1 MKCLSTL
8 IILLTLF
15 TACKKKMN
23 IDPSWAP
30 EKYQSVDGSKIE
42 VYSKPESSSKIIGT
56 LEDSVIVITDMKI
69 KDNVR
74 GKEGTWMLIKFDDE
88 EAFVFSAGITKANP
102 YTYKNPKELEK
113 NPERI
118 KELLDNFVLPGTTFN
133 YGFGCTGDT
142 ASEYTETLKFI
153 DDSHIYLTYIDS
165 ENKHTASGTYIRE
178 GNNVKIT
185 ITKSSMN
192 MKSNNM
198 NLTLK
203 VCDDFPKCEKIILH
217 NESDPVDKN
226 YAESSEKNK

>member
-1 MKCLSTL
+1 MKYLS
-8 IILLTLF
+8 IVILFFILF
-15 TACKKKMN
+15 TNSKTDTITN
-23 IDPSWAP
+23 QSRSPG
-30 EKYQSVDGSKIE
+30 KYISLDGGKIE
-42 VYSKPESSSKIIGT
+42 VFSEPDSTSKIIGT
-56 LEDSVIVITDMKI
+56 LVDSVIVIADIRI

-74 GKEGTWMLIKFDDE
+74 GKEGTWMAIDFNGEK
-88 EAFVFSAGITKANP
+88 AFVFSAGITKANP

-203 VCDDFPKCEKIILH
+203 VCDDFPKCERIVLH
-217 NESDPVDKN
+217 ELSDPANKN
-226 YAESSEKNK
+226 YAESWKTK